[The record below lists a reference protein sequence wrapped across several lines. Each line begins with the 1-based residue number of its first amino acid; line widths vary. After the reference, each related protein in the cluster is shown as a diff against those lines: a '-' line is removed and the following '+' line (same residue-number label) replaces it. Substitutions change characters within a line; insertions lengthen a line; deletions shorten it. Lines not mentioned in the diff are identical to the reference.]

1 MTTSNKILSV
11 PLKDGY
17 SVEAVYYGS
26 GTLCLSTQV
35 GCAMGCPFCASGSK
49 GLFRNLTSEEL
60 HLQVEHAGRQGF
72 LPKRL
77 TLSGIGEPLHNPEA
91 VKRFI
96 VGNGEKGLPVSFTT
110 TGKPLHRLGEF
121 MSLPH
126 NGLMISLHAG
136 TAATHKRLIPQGPD
150 FQKLWQALHEIWPQ
164 LSRNQRRRI
173 GINYLLLRGKND
185 TETEL
190 SALSDLLC
198 SFPEITLHLLTLNK
212 VDGSNFT
219 SPAKEEIDRTYL
231 ILKKQGINVRR
242 ANRWRRQREGGCGTL
257 AVKQW
262 QKKNRSSQFSDRI
275 SLRLGS

>member
-1 MTTSNKILSV
+1 MATSNKVLSV

-35 GCAMGCPFCASGSK
+35 GCVMGCPFCASGSK
-49 GLFRNLTSEEL
+49 GFFRNLTYEEL
-60 HLQVEHAGRQGF
+60 QLQVAHAGREG
-72 LPKRL
+72 LIPKRL
-77 TLSGIGEPLHNPEA
+77 TLSGIGEPLHNPEP

-96 VGNGEKGLPVSFTT
+96 VENRENGLPVSLTT
-110 TGKPLHRLGEF
+110 TGKPLSRLRE
-121 MSLPH
+121 MLSLPH

-150 FQKLWQALHEIWPQ
+150 FEQLWQLFHEIWPQ

-173 GINYLLLRGKND
+173 GFNYLLLAGVND

-190 SALSDLLC
+190 SELGNLLLP
-198 SFPEITLHLLTLNK
+198 FPETTLHLLTLNK
-212 VDGSNFT
+212 VDGNGFT
-219 SPAKEEIDRTYL
+219 GPPQEEIDRAYHM
-231 ILKKQGINVRR
+231 LKGQRINVRR
-242 ANRWRRQREGGCGTL
+242 ANRWRRQRKGGCGTL

-262 QKKNRSSQFSDRI
+262 QKKNLPSQSSRNI
-275 SLRLGS
+275 SCS